1 MHRTSRGSLLP
12 LCEYPKINNMTWRET
27 ILLGITL
34 AFVALILSVAP
45 GKAPITEDAYETA
58 ETPGTFEA
66 TTTVAFFP
74 EAEVAPPPKVQV
86 IHTPEPAEQIPV
98 VQQAPPPP
106 ADNEE
111 SSGVS
116 RLENP
121 YPFAPLPEETLNA
134 NARAALIHI
143 LCIVN
148 GDQSVSGSGVLIDAR
163 GVVLTNAHVGQFVL
177 LSEVSSNITCTARTG
192 TPAKAAWKMRTLYM
206 PSTWV
211 DEHAQDL
218 RSPQPKGTGEHD
230 YALFLLEPLPD
241 TPRPPAV
248 PMLYDVREAVSFE
261 GDSVLLASYPAGF
274 VGAQIIQSGLY
285 PVTTFTNLG
294 TIYTFEENSIDV
306 LSLGGVIVAQGGSSG
321 GAVVNRWGR
330 LVGIIVT
337 TSEGKT
343 TAERD
348 LRAIT
353 LAHIDRSMRGHTEL
367 GLREFLDGDILT
379 HANDFRV
386 THLSDLAQKLI
397 DQIPQH

>member
-1 MHRTSRGSLLP
+1 MTCTLGGGATSASGKNATVVVASKVPGVSAVSYASSVIGAFPGATDRMSATKASVMPKRIVSRHVMLLILGYSHKGSKEPLDVRCIQNTMPLACNISQARGIVFCMHRTSRGSLLP

-206 PSTWV
+206 PST
-211 DEHAQDL
+211 
-218 RSPQPKGTGEHD
+218 
-230 YALFLLEPLPD
+230 
-241 TPRPPAV
+241 
-248 PMLYDVREAVSFE
+248 
-261 GDSVLLASYPAGF
+261 
-274 VGAQIIQSGLY
+274 
-285 PVTTFTNLG
+285 
-294 TIYTFEENSIDV
+294 
-306 LSLGGVIVAQGGSSG
+306 
-321 GAVVNRWGR
+321 
-330 LVGIIVT
+330 
-337 TSEGKT
+337 
-343 TAERD
+343 
-348 LRAIT
+348 
-353 LAHIDRSMRGHTEL
+353 
-367 GLREFLDGDILT
+367 
-379 HANDFRV
+379 
-386 THLSDLAQKLI
+386 
-397 DQIPQH
+397 